1 VATPVWSVL
10 FVLGAGLSLGA
21 SWLLVVRLERLGERL
36 GLSEALLG
44 VVAALAA
51 DAPEI
56 TSAVTALLHHDT
68 GVGAGVVLGSNVFNL
83 AALLGLGAMVAGKI
97 ALHRRVVLLSGAVA
111 VWVAAGCLLTTL
123 GVVGP
128 GIGLLLVC
136 AVLVPYVAL
145 LGVNRERLARL
156 PLPAA
161 WNRWLADAVHE
172 EERELDEAIAPTR
185 GTWRDG
191 AVAVLALVLVLGA
204 SVTMEQAATTVGTRL
219 GMAQIITGGLA
230 LAIVTSL
237 PNAVAAVYL
246 AARGRGAAVL
256 STALTSN
263 ALNVA
268 VGLLLPGALLGLG
281 PREGTGILV
290 AAWYTGLTIAAL
302 LFAYADRGLRR
313 SEGVFIIT
321 GYLVFVAVLL
331 AAVHTGIIRT
341 PLALWPALGF
351 ALVCAGLLAARRAG
365 SAQVE
370 GSDGDGSGPGRSG
383 RQSLLPGWT
392 TTRIW
397 QTSLL
402 LSLLVAACD
411 AATGRHLILI
421 GALIVG
427 PCCALLTGRWVPTA
441 LAGVWALGLGTLT
454 AVPDG
459 IWASAEQFTFLAAV
473 AAVTVVSTLSA
484 GLIQRLR
491 TTARP

>member
-1 VATPVWSVL
+1 MSTLVWSVL
-10 FVLGAGLSLGA
+10 FFLGAGLSLGA
-21 SWLLVVRLERLGERL
+21 SWLLVVRLERLGERI

-83 AALLGLGAMVAGKI
+83 AALLGLGAVVAGKI

-145 LGVNRERLARL
+145 LGINRERLSRL

-161 WNRWLADAVHE
+161 WTRWLTVAVHE
-172 EERELDEAIAPTR
+172 EELELDEAIAPSR

-191 AVAVLALVLVLGA
+191 AVALLALVLVLGA
-204 SVTMEQAATTVGTRL
+204 SVTMEQAATTVGARL
-219 GMAQIITGGLA
+219 GIAQIITGGLV

-313 SEGVFIIT
+313 PEGIAVIA

-341 PLALWPALGF
+341 GLALWPALGF

-365 SAQVE
+365 PAQI
-370 GSDGDGSGPGRSG
+370 DDASGPVAGRA
-383 RQSLLPGWT
+383 RPQSLLPGWT
-392 TTRIW
+392 ITRIW

-427 PCCALLTGRWVPTA
+427 PCCALLTGRWIPTA
-441 LAGVWALGLGTLT
+441 LAGLWALGLGTLT

-459 IWASAEQFTFLAAV
+459 IWATAEQFTFLTAV
-473 AAVTVVSTLSA
+473 AVVTVVSTLSA
-484 GLIQRLR
+484 GLIQWWR
-491 TTARP
+491 TTAHP

>member
-1 VATPVWSVL
+1 VWSVL

-97 ALHRRVVLLSGAVA
+97 ALHRRVVLMSGVVA

-136 AVLVPYVAL
+136 AVLVPYVAV
-145 LGVNRERLARL
+145 LGVTRERLVRL

-161 WNRWLADAVHE
+161 WTRWLADAVHE
-172 EERELDEAIAPTR
+172 EELELDEAIVPAR

-191 AVAVLALVLVLGA
+191 AVALLALVLVLGA

-219 GMAQIITGGLA
+219 GIAQIITGGLV

-313 SEGVFIIT
+313 PEGIAIIA

-331 AAVHTGIIRT
+331 AAVHTGVIQT
-341 PLALWPALGF
+341 GLALWPALGF
-351 ALVCAGLLAARRAG
+351 ALVCAGLLATRRAH
-365 SAQVE
+365 SAQAD
-370 GSDGDGSGPGRSG
+370 DGDSPDPAGDG

-392 TTRIW
+392 ITRIW

-402 LSLLVAACD
+402 LSLFVATCD
-411 AATGRHLILI
+411 AVTGRHLILI

-441 LAGVWALGLGTLT
+441 LAGLWALGLGTAT

-459 IWASAEQFTFLAAV
+459 IWATAEQYTFLAAV
-473 AAVTVVSTLSA
+473 AIVTAVSTLSA
-484 GLIQRLR
+484 GLIQWRR
-491 TTARP
+491 TTAGA